1 MRTKILHIG
10 LIAAMGLLAA
20 CGSSPRA
27 PQQQIVGQIPAGS
40 PCQGPARHVHEAGA

>member
-27 PQQQIVGQIPAGS
+27 PHALTKSACRRPKEVTTELVAKGYKG
-40 PCQGPARHVHEAGA
+40 